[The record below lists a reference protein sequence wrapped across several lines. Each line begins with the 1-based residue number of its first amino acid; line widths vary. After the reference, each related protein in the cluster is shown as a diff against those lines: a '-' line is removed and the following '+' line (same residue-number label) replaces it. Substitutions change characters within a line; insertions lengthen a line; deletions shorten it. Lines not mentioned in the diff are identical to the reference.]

1 MDDNLRTVLVS
12 IFEVFG
18 LVAVAYLY
26 ARRVRFDAQPATRIG
41 MDLLVPCLTFTA
53 ILDSRIAMDE
63 LPLIGAATV
72 IQVGMGLLIGWAGLR
87 LLGWQWRRELLLP
100 IAFLNSANIFYPLLL
115 ANFGV
120 EGLSRGLLIN
130 TTVNVLLFSVGIA
143 ILHGGGRF
151 RDALRQPAL
160 WVTLLAVALRLLRVQ
175 PPDLVMRIPRL
186 AGTAAVPLMLILFGH
201 ALAGAR
207 LRSLRAAAVGTIL
220 RYASGVAALGIILAV
235 LDPQGL
241 LRKVLVLYMLLP
253 SAMINVLLTQRAG
266 RDAEAVAST
275 VVLTTLVALGLL
287 PVLLLVVG

>member
-1 MDDNLRTVLVS
+1 MDGNLRTVLIS

-18 LVAVAYLY
+18 LVGVAYLY
-26 ARRVRFDAQPATRIG
+26 ARRVRFDAQAATRIG
-41 MDLLVPCLTFTA
+41 MDLLVPCLTFA
-53 ILDSRIAMDE
+53 ALLDSRITMDE
-63 LPLIGAATV
+63 LPVIGAATA
-72 IQVGMGLLIGWAGLR
+72 IQVALGLLIGWAGLR

-115 ANFGV
+115 ANYGV
-120 EGLSRGLLIN
+120 DGLSRGLLIN

-143 ILHGGGRF
+143 LLHGGGRA

-160 WVTLLAVALRLLRVQ
+160 WVTLLAVVLRLLRIQ
-175 PPDLVMRIPRL
+175 PPELVMRIPRL

-207 LRSLRAAAVGTIL
+207 LRSLRAALVGTLL
-220 RYASGVAALGIILAV
+220 RYVSGAAALAVILIL

-241 LRKVLVLYMLLP
+241 LRKVLVLYTLLP

-275 VVLTTLVALGLL
+275 VVLTTLVGLGLL
-287 PVLLLVVG
+287 PVLLLLVG